1 MLIMGI
7 EGVQRPIV
15 QGCLLLLLLV
25 QALAL
30 ALALVGEDVVAEKA
44 AKVAEASHVC
54 KVLALFVSVCGGCA
68 WRVVKVWVFVR
79 TREKIRYKQ
88 RKIGARYETWSWRG
102 RGGVSF
108 WAWV

>member
-25 QALAL
+25 L

-44 AKVAEASHVC
+44 AKVAEAPHIC

-68 WRVVKVWVFVR
+68 WMGRKSVVGVCPNS
-79 TREKIRYKQ
+79 RENKI
-88 RKIGARYETWSWRG
+88 
-102 RGGVSF
+102 
-108 WAWV
+108 